1 MRVNA
6 WRVVGGAFTAFV
18 VISAAMIAHSEL
30 LWNGGLDGSA
40 PTTLI
45 SAHHSETLTEV
56 YAFDEPILI
65 VRAGDGV
72 QVNIVPGTDKQLT
85 IRRELSWTG
94 DDSPNLRQFWN
105 GRTLRADVSCRDSCT
120 AAYTLSVPSNVK
132 VERPDGSPVAPG
144 IP

>member
-18 VISAAMIAHSEL
+18 VIVAAVTAHTEL
-30 LWNGGLDGSA
+30 LWGDGLDGSA
-40 PTTLI
+40 DTMLI

-56 YAFDEPILI
+56 YVLTAPVLI

-72 QVNIVPGTDKQLT
+72 QVTIVPGTDKQLT

-105 GRTLRADVSCRDSCT
+105 GRTLRADVSCRDTCT
-120 AAYTLSVPSNVK
+120 AAYTLSVPANVK
-132 VERPDGSPVAPG
+132 VERPDGAPLAPG